1 VAAAATAILKRS
13 LDCLEVMCLRPSRP
27 VQEIAVRGCCARL
40 NFVAAAMGSA
50 EIGNVT
56 GGEVRW
62 AREEE
67 KRIKSLRIEYQ
78 GAGIML

>member
-1 VAAAATAILKRS
+1 
-13 LDCLEVMCLRPSRP
+13 
-27 VQEIAVRGCCARL
+27 
-40 NFVAAAMGSA
+40 MGSA

>member
-1 VAAAATAILKRS
+1 
-13 LDCLEVMCLRPSRP
+13 MCLRPSRP

-40 NFVAAAMGSA
+40 NFVAAATGSA